1 MTRHRYIDGVVTL
14 DLNRDACIGCG
25 ICTQVCPHAVFRIEE
40 KKAQLTDRDACME
53 CGACA
58 RNCPVGAIAVRTGV
72 GCAYAVIVGA
82 LTGTEPRCD
91 CAESSQGSQG
101 AQGADCC

>member
-1 MTRHRYIDGVVTL
+1 MTRHRYIDGVVSL
-14 DLNRDACIGCG
+14 KLNRDACIGCQT
-25 ICTQVCPHAVFRIEE
+25 CERVCPHAVFRIEQR
-40 KKAQLTDRDACME
+40 KAYLADRDACME

-58 RNCPVGAIAVRTGV
+58 RNCPVGALSVRSGV

-91 CAESSQGSQG
+91 CPAPSGDSS
-101 AQGADCC
+101 ADETSCC